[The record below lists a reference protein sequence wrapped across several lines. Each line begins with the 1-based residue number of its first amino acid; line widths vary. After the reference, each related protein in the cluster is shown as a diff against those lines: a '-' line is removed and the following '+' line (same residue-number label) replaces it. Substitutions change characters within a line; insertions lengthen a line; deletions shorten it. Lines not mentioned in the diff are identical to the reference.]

1 MLIETDNELLQT
13 RLLLLEQ
20 PDLLGRSCR
29 EFSFAILVQ
38 SHDHYDE

>member
-20 PDLLGRSCR
+20 SDLLGRSCCR
-29 EFSFAILVQ
+29 FSFAILVQ